1 MLYCLQ
7 TIPVRLARAL
17 HQAALAA
24 GRQADLQEFS
34 EEFDH
39 SDLHTS
45 GRLVELLQQLAGM
58 NLE

>member
-1 MLYCLQ
+1 MLYCVQ

-39 SDLHTS
+39 SDLHSS
-45 GRLVELLQQLAGM
+45 GRLVALLLQLVGM
-58 NLE
+58 NPE